1 MLAPVVGLLLN
12 LLASG
17 TPCAGDNGHAGGH
30 CHDSCDSC
38 DSDISFLQAE
48 LRFATRATETRAP
61 PAPLLKPIGRSFFS
75 EDPAN
80 SAKWWLRYSSSEQL
94 PPEKMMTVGLDQSSE
109 SAAVM
114 VKSKGEEVEKLY
126 FLNVNDWK
134 SPSNLTM
141 KDFVQAAK
149 LSWGS
154 VMKREQLY
162 SPWTDFHDG
171 HTSDTIRLD
180 HFEEDNHLFQL
191 YPDHGVARAYV
202 PNTTWTIEWR
212 KGAATEYMN
221 PSTKAYG
228 KKVSFPRPD
237 KCRNFSNDEN
247 PERTYWKSIFPVLNA
262 SAAKEFALD
271 VLHAKPLE
279 KENPFPWPRQPGCIA
294 VQWASLP
301 QAAGEP
307 FQLHFVEDFVYD
319 TVLHSIPEFLQY
331 QQDFLQTDVSKG
343 CINSFM
349 LNNLIL
355 ETESLDPFARR
366 LDELSVPYFVFAI
379 EDRYAL
385 LFSFPGNQGVTL
397 QLQSP
402 HLSYVAPR
410 PVEFCK

>member
-1 MLAPVVGLLLN
+1 MAPLGLGGLGGLLLN
-12 LLASG
+12 LASG
-17 TPCAGDNGHAGGH
+17 TPCAGDGHAGGH
-30 CHDSCDSC
+30 NSCDSC
-38 DSDISFLQAE
+38 DNDISFLQAE
-48 LRFATRATETRAP
+48 LRFATRAGRAP

-247 PERTYWKSIFPVLNA
+247 PERTYWKSTFPVLNA

-279 KENPFPWPRQPGCIA
+279 KENPFPWPRQPGCIVAWTQVAFSLRSEGFSFISGYQGVEPCSIKEDLLFTTAQPFATVRSEGPFA
-294 VQWASLP
+294 VPVWEASKRIIF
-301 QAAGEP
+301 GG
-307 FQLHFVEDFVYD
+307 F
-319 TVLHSIPEFLQY
+319 TSR
-331 QQDFLQTDVSKG
+331 G
-343 CINSFM
+343 NSFPV
-349 LNNLIL
+349 LNLVK
-355 ETESLDPFARR
+355 FH
-366 LDELSVPYFVFAI
+366 F
-379 EDRYAL
+379 
-385 LFSFPGNQGVTL
+385 
-397 QLQSP
+397 
-402 HLSYVAPR
+402 
-410 PVEFCK
+410 